1 MFAVI
6 KAKGFQYLVSEGEVV
21 TIPARI
27 GDVGKQIEFDQVMMI
42 KEDGETLIGKPY
54 LKGAKVKGIV
64 KKHGK
69 SDKVIVYKF
78 RRREKYRNKR
88 GHRQDISEVEITK
101 IIRGK

>member
-6 KAKGFQYLVSEGEVV
+6 KAKGFQYLVGEGEVV

-27 GDVGKQIEFDQVMMI
+27 GDAGQKIEFDQVLMI
-42 KEDGETLIGKPY
+42 KDESQTYIGNPY
-54 LKGAKVKGIV
+54 IKGAMVKGVI
-64 KKHGK
+64 KKKGK
-69 SDKVIVYKF
+69 SDKVIVFKF

-88 GHRQDISEVEITK
+88 GHRQDFCEIEITN